1 MCFTCKLSDSS
12 ALACLLAISQT
23 HISNKAQNKAQSIC
37 MNIWL
42 HLNLHYMATFRWNQH
57 KILNIHQRAWRPMFF
72 FISVDW
78 YTSILPSLCHVNSGI
93 ALYSW
98 CVLFRDKEKIS
109 NNLAKFLY
117 ASKFIQRGDEE
128 SKCYRNTWNNFL
140 REYTMSEAKVYYEV

>member
-72 FISVDW
+72 LYLSTDTRQYYLHCAMSTVELHCTPGVF
-78 YTSILPSLCHVNSGI
+78 CSGI
-93 ALYSW
+93 KKRLAIIW
-98 CVLFRDKEKIS
+98 QNFCTQA
-109 NNLAKFLY
+109 NL
-117 ASKFIQRGDEE
+117 SSEEE